1 MLIRHSFATLA
12 VALLA
17 VLAFTAPLRA
27 QPELAPAA
35 SAPVA
40 QPTSGPVVASPSPPA
55 TQSPEFDAKESFHQ
69 LGQELLEFT
78 QQDYERSEPTP
89 TTPFDEELRK
99 KYDQAMTDV
108 ARCRQ
113 ALTHSLEQLPQ
124 LPLDE
129 VAKSSITAESQVTLK
144 ALLAIEE
151 ALADVYRR
159 RKNQFDRPK
168 HMADLARRKSL
179 GEEALTWPK
188 ENTSLEEL
196 EAILTQDAPELQKRQ
211 ERFAYFES
219 RAAERPVRLG
229 KIPQELAAARAAQ
242 RELEETIEPPAG
254 EPQELTV
261 TKRNS
266 RSAQRRALELQLVAL
281 DAEQQLISTGA
292 ELLQL
297 QRDVAARELQLHQA
311 YHEKLRERINATRLA
326 EANRAA
332 ESAQE
337 KAKAAEVTRPE
348 ALVALAQRNAELAQR
363 RAELVEQLAQTD
375 EQLSAR
381 KAEFLRLSADFETSQ
396 SRADELSEQAGQ
408 LLRRKWDDLPDLREL
423 RRLVAKRQSTRQ
435 SLIFAQYE
443 VQDRRN
449 TLGEITDETART
461 LAQLPPMQREV
472 WRHEVETLLGDQ
484 RKLLDELN
492 SNYTNYVLALISL
505 DAEEEKIIDE
515 TENFNEFITGRVLW
529 VRSCL
534 PLQVADLRPATDAIR
549 WATDAGNWR
558 DVGRSL
564 GDRVRASTGKT
575 MLVGLVVI
583 VLIVTQRKTRHRL
596 RAAGDEASKRSCVRF
611 RPTLIAVW
619 DTLLIAAPWPLL
631 VWLAG
636 WLLDSPFVE
645 SEFVRALSA
654 AFRNTA
660 ACFFLLE
667 VARHV
672 CRAGGVAE
680 KHFAWP
686 ETVLRRARYQLRWL
700 ISMGLPLTLLAI
712 GLDAQSQPLWSSSL
726 GRMAFIAVQLLLAW
740 SVYRVLGELKNA
752 PRPANHTKSA
762 SELLRPFWTP
772 LASSAPLA
780 LALVA
785 GVGYYYTA
793 MRLSAPMIQTAALL
807 LAVAMVGG
815 LLTRWVLINR
825 RKLAREQARQRR
837 AQLAAAAAE
846 QDVEG
851 AVAAV
856 EVLDEAVDLNALS
869 EQTRKLLGAIL
880 LGVGAAGVWFVWR
893 DLLPAFDYLGA
904 GYVTGAG
911 LTWSRVICAIAVVVI
926 TYVCVRDVPA
936 LLELVVLQHLP
947 IDSGARYA
955 ITTIG
960 RYLLVALGVYFTGRQ
975 MQFDWRSTQWLLA
988 AMGVGLGFGLQE
1000 IFANFVSGIILL
1012 FERPIRIGDIIT
1024 LGDKT
1029 GVVNRIRIRATT
1041 IVDSDRKE
1049 YVVPNKDLV
1058 TERLL
1063 NWTLSDQ
1070 VNRVVVNVGVAY
1082 GVDTTLACEILRQ
1095 VALDHP
1101 VVLRDPAPTATFEG
1115 FGDSTLNLV
1124 LRCYLPNLDHRL
1136 GVIHDLH
1143 TEVDHRFQ
1151 EAGIEIAFP
1160 QRDLNIR
1167 TLPDAVRL
1175 PFNRPHKPTLRA
1187 TGTHDAGE
1195 E

>member
-1 MLIRHSFATLA
+1 MLVRYSQVAQA
-12 VALLA
+12 VLLA
-17 VLAFTAPLRA
+17 ALAAPLHA
-27 QPELAPAA
+27 QLTLAPAA
-35 SAPVA
+35 
-40 QPTSGPVVASPSPPA
+40 PTPTPA
-55 TQSPEFDAKESFHQ
+55 ATTPAQSPELDAKENFHQ
-69 LGQELLEFT
+69 LGQALLDCT
-78 QQDYERSEPTP
+78 QQDYERAQPAPEQPY
-89 TTPFDEELRK
+89 DVALRE
-99 KYDQAMTDV
+99 KYDQSIAEV
-108 ARCRQ
+108 ARYRQ
-113 ALTHSLEQLPQ
+113 ALAHALEQLPK
-124 LPLDE
+124 LPLDDA
-129 VAKSSITAESQVTLK
+129 AKGAITAESQVTLK

-168 HMADLARRKSL
+168 NLADLQRKKSADDA
-179 GEEALTWPK
+179 GLTWPN
-188 ENTSLEEL
+188 EAANLEEL

-211 ERFAYFES
+211 ERFSYFES

-229 KIPQELAAARAAQ
+229 KIPQELAAARASQ
-242 RELEETIEPPAG
+242 RELEEAVEPPAG
-254 EPQELTV
+254 EPEELSV

-266 RSAQRRALELQLVAL
+266 RNAQRRALELQLAAL

-348 ALVALAQRNAELAQR
+348 ALVLLAQRNAELAQQ
-363 RAELVEQLAQTD
+363 RATLVEQLAQTD

-381 KAEFLRLSADFETSQ
+381 KAEFLRLSADFETSK
-396 SRADELSEQAGQ
+396 SRADELSEEAGQ

-423 RRLVAKRQSTRQ
+423 RRLVAMRQPLRQ
-435 SLIFAQYE
+435 SLIFSQYE

-449 TLGEITDETART
+449 TLGEISDETALT
-461 LAQLPPMQREV
+461 LAQLPPLQRSV
-472 WRHEVETLLGDQ
+472 WRHEVETLLDDQ

-505 DAEEEKIIDE
+505 DSEEQKIIGE
-515 TENFNEFITGRVLW
+515 TERFNEFITGRVLW

-549 WATDAGNWR
+549 WATDVANWR

-564 GDRVRASTGKT
+564 GERVRASTGKT
-575 MLVGLVVI
+575 MLIGLVVM
-583 VLIVTQRKTRHRL
+583 VLIITQRKTRHRL
-596 RAAGDEASKRSCVRF
+596 RAAGEEASKRSCVRF

-619 DTLLIAAPWPLL
+619 DTLLIAAPWPML

-654 AFRNTA
+654 AFRKTA

-667 VARHV
+667 VARHI
-672 CRAGGVAE
+672 CRSGGVGE

-686 ETVLRRARYQLRWL
+686 ESVLKQTRHQLRWL
-700 ISMGLPLTLLAI
+700 SSIGLPLTLLAI

-752 PRPANHTKSA
+752 PRPANKAKTA

-846 QDVEG
+846 QEVEG
-851 AVAAV
+851 AVASV

-893 DLLPAFDYLGA
+893 DLLPAFDYLGK
-904 GYVTGAG
+904 GYVPGAG
-911 LTWSRVICAIAVVVI
+911 STWSQVFNAIAVIVI
-926 TYVCVRDVPA
+926 TYICVRDMPA
-936 LLELVVLQHLP
+936 LLELVILQHLP
-947 IDSGARYA
+947 IDGGARYA
-955 ITTIG
+955 ISTMC
-960 RYLLVALGVYFTGRQ
+960 RYLLVVLGVYLTGRALL
-975 MQFDWRSTQWLLA
+975 FDWRNTQWLLA

-1029 GVVNRIRIRATT
+1029 GAVNRIRIRATT
-1041 IVDSDRKE
+1041 IIDSDRKE

-1082 GVDTTLACEILRQ
+1082 GVDTSHACEVLRQ

-1101 VVLRDPAPTATFEG
+1101 VILKDPAPTATFEG
-1115 FGDSTLNLV
+1115 FGDSTLSLV
-1124 LRCYLPNLDHRL
+1124 LRCYLPNLEHRL

-1143 TEVDHRFQ
+1143 TEVSHRFQ
-1151 EAGIEIAFP
+1151 ESGIEIAFP

-1167 TLPDAVRL
+1167 TLPDSVKL
-1175 PFNRPHKPTLRA
+1175 PFQRPHKPILRA